1 MWSTLKCNTP
11 INICTGT
18 RVFFPNIKKS
28 CISTEI
34 HKSVLSF
41 CFIFTKPSYNDV
53 GADYPEVEYFD
64 VTLMKDNQGLGI
76 TIAGYVGKD
85 NTPGR
90 LKWGQCRRGVG
101 GG

>member
-1 MWSTLKCNTP
+1 MYSVAY
-11 INICTGT
+11 
-18 RVFFPNIKKS
+18 VFF
-28 CISTEI
+28 
-34 HKSVLSF
+34 L
-41 CFIFTKPSYNDV
+41 TKPSYNDV

-90 LKWGQCRRGVG
+90 LKWGKCRKGGLGLIVVAVG
-101 GG
+101 INFSTLDLLKDYLQFFSPNNQ